1 MDDDYLKEEIQ
12 EQWKIL
18 LDRFPSDEM
27 TEEIMEIIK
36 QDSAYP
42 NCNTDDIR
50 IGIRNYLNR
59 IIDDYQESVF
69 N

>member
-27 TEEIMEIIK
+27 TEEIMKIIK
-36 QDSAYP
+36 QDSDYP
-42 NCNTDDIR
+42 NYNTDDIR

-59 IIDDYQESVF
+59 IIDNSQRFIFY
-69 N
+69 

>member
-27 TEEIMEIIK
+27 TEEIMKIIK
-36 QDSAYP
+36 QDSDYP
-42 NCNTDDIR
+42 NYNTDDIR